1 MSFAKTAVSR
11 PTTIFII
18 FVLLLCLGGFALVNL
33 PIDLTP
39 EINPPYLVVVTTY
52 SGAGPEEVERSITRP
67 IEGSL
72 SNVSNLEKLTSTSSK
87 GTSMIIMQFAYKT
100 DLADASAS
108 VRDNIDMIKGYLPS
122 GAGSPLLIKY
132 NPSMIPIMGLMVTSA
147 NRTPDELREVSE
159 NTILPRIEQTPGVA
173 TGSVSGGREKIIRVE
188 IPQTRLE
195 AYGLT
200 VTQLQT
206 MIASQNMQVAAGSI
220 TDNGLSYILTTMGEY
235 NSLEQI
241 KDTVIA
247 YKGGGVVNGQVELPK
262 TVRLRDIADVFEGF
276 RDENSVVYVNG
287 VPAIQI
293 TVQKQSG
300 KNSVQTARDLRT
312 RLVQIAREIPSDI
325 KITEIYNT
333 TDQIENS
340 INQVADAAISGAL
353 LAIIV
358 VFIFLRSIKPTVII
372 GVSIP
377 VSVIITIMLMYFMGL
392 TLNIMTL
399 AGLCLGV
406 GMLVD
411 NSIVILENIYHY
423 REKGAKLSTA
433 SIIGTQEMLIAIIG
447 STLTTICVFAPLVMF
462 QGLLEMIGELF
473 FGLAFTVV
481 ISLFISLVV
490 AMVLVPVLSS
500 HYLPLVT
507 RKQKPLH
514 NAFLTGIDKVFE
526 NFFNELG
533 NGYKRAVSWVLGHKT
548 ITIVVIILLFIG
560 SLAMIPTVGIVF
572 MPTQASD
579 SVSVSVT
586 LPVGS
591 PLSDTESVLK
601 QLEAIVQKEVQGYER
616 ITVTVGSGGGMGAMF
631 GGGGS
636 TNTGSL
642 QINLPPFEE
651 RIDTDEI
658 VQAKLRNHFNDFA
671 GVAFNLSGGGGMSM
685 SMGGSPIDIIVR
697 VDDLTKGKAIAEQ
710 IANVLRDKTV
720 FPEVTE
726 PDISLDDGL
735 PQIELQLDR
744 ERLYALGLNTYTVG
758 NEIKAAVDGLTATR
772 YKESGIEYDVVLIL
786 AEADRDE
793 LPDLDQI
800 FVNSQIAGRVPLSN
814 FASYAKSTGP
824 ISIQRENQSRVIH
837 VTAGTLPGV
846 KLNELQTKV
855 QAAITAAIPA
865 DDDVIIEYAGDYAE
879 LIKYMQRFILIMAV
893 AILLVFGVMA
903 SLFESFRD
911 PFIVIF
917 TIPLSFIGIIAI
929 YLVSNEPLNILSAV
943 GLLVLVGVIVNNGI
957 VLVDYTNMLRKRG
970 YSLHDA
976 CVEAAGN
983 RLRPILMSTL
993 TTIIGLVPMAFSPGE
1008 GSEMTAPIGK
1018 TVLGG
1023 LSVGSLMTLFL
1034 MPTIYF
1040 IMNRG
1045 TDKRKAKQNARRER
1059 IAAGLTRKQAQER
1072 QTGAASAATAKM
1084 AEPATTKA
1092 PLTSSD
1098 IILEGEAGL

>member
-18 FVLLLCLGGFALVNL
+18 FVLLLCLGAFALVNL

-52 SGAGPEEVERSITRP
+52 AGAGPEEVERSITRP

-87 GTSMIIMQFAYKT
+87 GMSMIIMQFTYKT

-108 VRDNIDMIKGYLPS
+108 VRDNMDMIKGYLPS

-132 NPSMIPIMGLMVTSA
+132 NPSMIPIIGLMVTSA

-206 MIASQNMQVAAGSI
+206 MISSQNMQVAAGSI

-235 NSLEQI
+235 TSLDQI

-276 RDENSVVYVNG
+276 RDESSVVYVNG

-312 RLVQIAREIPSDI
+312 RLVQIAREIPNDI

-340 INQVADAAISGAL
+340 INQVAEAAISGAI

-358 VFIFLRSIKPTVII
+358 VFIFLRSLKPTVII

-377 VSVIITIMLMYFMGL
+377 VSVIVTIMLMYFAGL

-423 REKGAKLSTA
+423 REKGAKLTTA
-433 SIIGTQEMLIAIIG
+433 SVLGTQEMLLAIIG

-481 ISLFISLVV
+481 ISLTISLLV

-507 RKQKPLH
+507 RKQKPLR
-514 NAFLTGIDKVFE
+514 NPLLAGFDKVFAD
-526 NFFNELG
+526 FFEGLER
-533 NGYKRAVSWVLGHKT
+533 GYKRGVSWVLRHKVIT
-548 ITIVVIILLFIG
+548 ITVIVLLFIG
-560 SLAMIPTVGIVF
+560 SLALIPTVGLVF

-601 QLEAIVQKEVQGYER
+601 QLEAIAQKEVQGYER
-616 ITVTVGSGGGMGAMF
+616 ITVSVGGGGMAMF
-631 GGGGS
+631 GGGGGSS

-651 RIDTDEI
+651 RIDTDEVI
-658 VQAKLRNHFNDFA
+658 QAKLRNHYNDFP
-671 GVAFNLSGGGGMSM
+671 GVSFSQSSSGMSM
-685 SMGGSPIDIIVR
+685 GMGGNPIDIIVR

-744 ERLYALGLNTYTVG
+744 ERLYALGLNAYTVG

-772 YKESGIEYDVVLIL
+772 YKENGVEYDVVLIL

-800 FVNSQIAGRVPLSN
+800 FVNSQVAGRVPLSN
-814 FASYAKSTGP
+814 FASYSKGTGP

-837 VTAGTLPGV
+837 VTAGALPGV

-865 DDDVIIEYAGDYAE
+865 EDDVIIEYAGDYAE
-879 LIKYMQRFILIMAV
+879 LMKYIQRFVLIMAV

-917 TIPLSFIGIIAI
+917 TIPLSIVGIVAI
-929 YLVSNEPLNILSAV
+929 YLISNEPMNILTAV

-983 RLRPILMSTL
+983 RLRPILMSTV
-993 TTIIGLVPMAFSPGE
+993 TTILGLVPMAFFPGE
-1008 GSEMTAPIGK
+1008 GAEMTAPIGK

-1023 LSVGSLMTLFL
+1023 LSFGTVMTLFL

-1059 IAAGLTRKQAQER
+1059 VAAGLTRKQAQER
-1072 QTGAASAATAKM
+1072 QTGAASVATAKK

-1092 PLTSSD
+1092 PFAGSD